1 MSSTTEKK
9 KSSAASA
16 PRSRDPERTR
26 AAILLAA
33 REEFAERG
41 FFGARTGRIA
51 RIAGVPQGLL
61 YHYFE
66 NKEALLQAVK
76 LDALEPYFRA
86 TIDLLE
92 KHPGDGRPDRLLETA
107 IRLYFDF
114 LRRNPHVSRL
124 MAWWVAE
131 RGWEEGA
138 PLPEDD
144 ELCNRPMQLGVERI
158 VEGQRAGFIKPELDP
173 EAVIR
178 SFLALCDHWHMTFGQ
193 PYSSEPPDPNDPAAL
208 DRAHDAAIDHI
219 VNLVLHGVLTERG
232 AERRRERLA
241 QEASTEYPTAGE

>member
-1 MSSTTEKK
+1 MTNSTDARTKTP
-9 KSSAASA
+9 
-16 PRSRDPERTR
+16 PRTRDAERSR

-33 REEFAERG
+33 RDEFADRG
-41 FFGARTGRIA
+41 FAGARTSRIA
-51 RIAGVPQGLL
+51 KNAGVPQGLL
-61 YHYFE
+61 YHYFQ

-86 TIDLLE
+86 TIELLE
-92 KHPGDGRPDRLLETA
+92 KNPGDGSPGKLLETA

-114 LRRNPHVSRL
+114 LRRNPHVVRL

-131 RGWEEGA
+131 QGWEEGA

-144 ELCNRPMQLGVERI
+144 DLCRQPMTLGVQRI
-158 VEGQRAGFIKPELDP
+158 REAQRAGFVKSELDP

-193 PYSSEPPDPNDPAAL
+193 PYSLEPPDTEDTQAMDA
-208 DRAHDAAIDHI
+208 AHDATIDHI
-219 VNLVLHGVLTERG
+219 VNLVLQGALTEKGEALRRQ
-232 AERRRERLA
+232 ERA
-241 QEASTEYPTAGE
+241 QTPTRS